1 MLIIQRSRTVAL
13 MVKKWIIPV
22 FSLFLIS
29 CSASVSVKPEV
40 SISNI
45 RNSIIVMGNVVYEG
59 NPKYLPATVEQK
71 TGTDIT
77 IRYEYVVSYT
87 GTGNEE
93 FFTAFIPTTI
103 IGTPT
108 GIDDVIAIGKMELS
122 KSSEIIKT
130 YVSEARISKPRSIFL
145 GGVDKT
151 ELRHRVLTSI
161 KENIELQMEN
171 DFSLLSQI

>member
-1 MLIIQRSRTVAL
+1 MLIVQKYRTIAL
-13 MVKKWIIPV
+13 KVKKWI
-22 FSLFLIS
+22 FLFLSLFLVS
-29 CSASVSVKPEV
+29 CTASLNVKPDV

-45 RNSIIVMGNVVYEG
+45 RNSIIVLGNVVYEG

-71 TGTDIT
+71 SGTEIT

-122 KSSEIIKT
+122 KSSKIIKT

-151 ELRHRVLTSI
+151 EMRHKALTSI

-171 DFSLLSQI
+171 DFSFLSQI

>member
-1 MLIIQRSRTVAL
+1 
-13 MVKKWIIPV
+13 MVKKWIISV

-29 CSASVSVKPEV
+29 CSANVSVKPEV
-40 SISNI
+40 SITDN

-59 NPKYLPATVEQK
+59 NPKYLPATVKQK
-71 TGTDIT
+71 TGTEVA

-93 FFTAFIPTTI
+93 ILTAFIPTTI

-122 KSSEIIKT
+122 KNSKIIKI
-130 YVSEARISKPRSIFL
+130 YVSEARISKPRSILL

-151 ELRHRVLTSI
+151 EMRHRVLTSI

-171 DFSLLSQI
+171 DFSFLSQI